1 MTSNLR
7 SLHWWALTELQRAL
21 LLDAED
27 NGGSLTFGQ
36 AGEQLR
42 GSIRRLTELG
52 LVTSTST
59 ATGNGVTVRLNP
71 VPDQSEVDND
81 AIEAAQP
88 NPGPLE
94 LAGRLMAVV
103 TDAWLHAP
111 DRTLAQLHDEAC
123 ALLTLAQRQ
132 Q

>member
-1 MTSNLR
+1 MASNLR

-52 LVTSTST
+52 LVTST
-59 ATGNGVTVRLNP
+59 ATGNGVTVWLNP

-88 NPGPLE
+88 NPGPPLE